1 MTETAIQAEGISS
14 PTEGQTQLLDN
25 MVNSLPSSNDITSA
39 EEFLLAED
47 VDTQEETEDESDG
60 GKLVIDTFVIVVY
73 ASIFKEEVAKFFML
87 MNKAEKKN
95 LKRIALK
102 QNQFGSKKTDW
113 RSVTLGDPDEETT
126 DTEDEDDNQ
135 ETRRFLSLMEKAKK
149 KNTKVSIKWSNGQV
163 KVERV
168 QEGMEG
174 EIVRREREKKDLELR
189 NLNARRREQQAFVEP
204 QAGGKRKFEDRMSLN
219 EAKLDDFEDTK
230 DYVNFIQTK
239 LQGVRIKII
248 K

>member
-1 MTETAIQAEGISS
+1 MVERLFEFESS
-14 PTEGQTQLLDN
+14 DFQ
-25 MVNSLPSSNDITSA
+25 
-39 EEFLLAED
+39 
-47 VDTQEETEDESDG
+47 
-60 GKLVIDTFVIVVY
+60 
-73 ASIFKEEVAKFFML
+73 EEVAKFFTL

-95 LKRIALK
+95 MKRIAMK
-102 QNQFGSKKTDW
+102 KNQFGSKTSDW

-126 DTEDEDDNQ
+126 DTDDEDDNQ
-135 ETRRFLSLMEKAKK
+135 ETRKFLTLMEKAKK

-168 QEGMEG
+168 QEGIEG
-174 EIVRREREKKDLELR
+174 EIARREREKREMEVRKLQ
-189 NLNARRREQQAFVEP
+189 ARRREQQAYVEP
-204 QAGGKRKFEDRMSLN
+204 QAGGKRKFEDRMTLN
-219 EAKLDDFEDTK
+219 EAKLEDFDDTK

>member
-1 MTETAIQAEGISS
+1 
-14 PTEGQTQLLDN
+14 
-25 MVNSLPSSNDITSA
+25 
-39 EEFLLAED
+39 
-47 VDTQEETEDESDG
+47 
-60 GKLVIDTFVIVVY
+60 
-73 ASIFKEEVAKFFML
+73 

-95 LKRIALK
+95 LKRIAVK
-102 QNQFGSKKTDW
+102 KNQFGSKTSDW
-113 RSVTLGDPDEETT
+113 RSVRLGDPDEETT

-135 ETRRFLSLMEKAKK
+135 ETRKFLTLMEKAKK

-168 QEGMEG
+168 QEGIEG
-174 EIVRREREKKDLELR
+174 EITRREREKREMEVRKLQ
-189 NLNARRREQQAFVEP
+189 ARRREQQQAYVEP
-204 QAGGKRKFEDRMSLN
+204 QVGGKRKFEDRMTLN
-219 EAKLDDFEDTK
+219 EAKLEDFDDTK